1 MAIQAKDLPE
11 WAQKQILKQ
20 LREREQKRTEQAE
33 RKEDAGKRRKYRNV
47 PTEVKSGTGTA
58 LHFDSRKEA
67 ERFSTLKLLLDAGAI
82 RDLRLQ
88 QEFTLIEAYTTPE
101 GKRMRAE
108 RYRADFTYYTREGKY
123 VVEDVKGGSATKTKT
138 YEIKK
143 KQMRDKFGIE
153 ITEV

>member
-11 WAQKQILKQ
+11 WAQKQILRQ
-20 LREREQKRTEQAE
+20 LAEQQKKRAAQVETQSNKTAH
-33 RKEDAGKRRKYRNV
+33 RKYRNV
-47 PTEVKSGTGTA
+47 PTSVKSGEA
-58 LHFDSRKEA
+58 ELRFDSRKEA
-67 ERFSTLKLLLDAGAI
+67 ERFETLKLLLDAGAI

-123 VVEDVKGGSATKTKT
+123 VVEDVKGGSATRTKT

>member
-1 MAIQAKDLPE
+1 MAMQMKDLPL
-11 WAQKQILKQ
+11 WAQKQVLQ
-20 LREREQKRTEQAE
+20 RMQEREREKQKQQETTPKA
-33 RKEDAGKRRKYRNV
+33 RKYRNQ
-47 PTEVKSGTGTA
+47 PTTVKTSEETT

-67 ERFSTLKLLLDAGAI
+67 ERFETLKLLLDAGAI

-88 QEFTLIEAYTTPE
+88 QEFTLIEAYTTPD
-101 GKRMRAE
+101 GKRVRAE
-108 RYRADFTYYTREGKY
+108 RYRADFTYYTREGMY

-153 ITEV
+153 IKEV

>member
-11 WAQKQILKQ
+11 WAQKQILRQ
-20 LREREQKRTEQAE
+20 LAE
-33 RKEDAGKRRKYRNV
+33 RQKKRAAQEDAAKKRKYHNV
-47 PTEVKSGTGTA
+47 PTSVKSGEA
-58 LHFDSRKEA
+58 ELRFDSRKEA
-67 ERFSTLKLLLDAGAI
+67 ERFETLKVLLDAGAI

>member
-20 LREREQKRTEQAE
+20 LREREQRRAAETEKQAE
-33 RKEDAGKRRKYRNV
+33 AAGKRKYRNV
-47 PTEVKSGTGTA
+47 PTSVKSGEA
-58 LHFDSRKEA
+58 ELRFDSRKEA
-67 ERFSTLKLLLDAGAI
+67 ERFEALKLLLDAGAI

-108 RYRADFTYYTREGKY
+108 RYRADFTYYTADGKY
-123 VVEDVKGGSATKTKT
+123 VVEDAKGGSATKTKT